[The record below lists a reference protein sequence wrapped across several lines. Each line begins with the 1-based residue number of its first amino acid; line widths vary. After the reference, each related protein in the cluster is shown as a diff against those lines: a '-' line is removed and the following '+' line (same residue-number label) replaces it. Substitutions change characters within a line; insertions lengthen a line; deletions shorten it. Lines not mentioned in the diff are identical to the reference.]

1 MADEWEFYF
10 TSVND
15 TFASILVN
23 VGLRETVPDA
33 SRTWL
38 LRVWVYFQ
46 EVEESGLPGEEEAN
60 RFAEV
65 EEALIDLLTSS
76 FDGVLAGRVTAAGR
90 REFFCYAPSFAG
102 FEDAVTQT
110 LGRFPAYQW
119 DSSTELD
126 PDWHQYL
133 HLLYP
138 SPGEWQQ
145 IQNRHVI
152 EQLTEQ
158 GDSLEKQRT
167 VFHWAYFPDEP
178 SREQFGVLL
187 QQKGYEV
194 TDHSTDVSPDES
206 NLFGI
211 GFERIDHVDWETINR
226 VTSELMELAESFAG
240 SYDGWE
246 TTVER
251 EPQ

>member
-1 MADEWEFYF
+1 MSEEWEFYF

-23 VGLRETVPDA
+23 VGIHETAPDPNR
-33 SRTWL
+33 SWV

-65 EEALIDLLTSS
+65 EEALINDVTSS
-76 FDGVLAGRVTAAGR
+76 LDGVLAGRVTAAGR
-90 REFFCYAPSFAG
+90 REFFFYAPTFTG
-102 FEDAVTQT
+102 FEDTVAQS
-110 LGRFPAYQW
+110 LSRFPDYQW
-119 DSSTELD
+119 DSNSELD
-126 PDWHQYL
+126 PDWQQYL
-133 HLLYP
+133 SLLYP

-152 EQLTEQ
+152 EQLTEH
-158 GDSLEKQRT
+158 GDSLEKQRM
-167 VFHWAYFPDEP
+167 VFHWAYFPDES
-178 SREQFGVLL
+178 SRQQFGDQL
-187 QQKGYEV
+187 QQRGYEV
-194 TDHSTDVSPDES
+194 TDQTIDASPDES

-211 GFERIDHVDWETINR
+211 GFERIDRVDWESINR

-246 TTVER
+246 TTVESD
-251 EPQ
+251 PQ